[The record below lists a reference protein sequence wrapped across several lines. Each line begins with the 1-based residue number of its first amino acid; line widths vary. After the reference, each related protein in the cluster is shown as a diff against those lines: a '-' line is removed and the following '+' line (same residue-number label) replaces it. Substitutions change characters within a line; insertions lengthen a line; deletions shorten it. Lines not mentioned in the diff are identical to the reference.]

1 MARWVAAAVL
11 AAGVV
16 AGCGGRASDGDSS
29 ADSGA
34 SSPAD
39 ETAGGGGDVASDA
52 APAPGGGGAQQL
64 ALATGRAEL
73 ARAAQRDVVRTGT
86 MALRVDD
93 VDEAAD
99 AIRGLARASAG
110 FVADEQADA
119 GDDEVHLTIRVPADR
134 FEDVRRQVDDLGD
147 VVSEKVEARDV
158 TAEVVDVDSRVRSLR
173 ASVDRVRALLARAG
187 DVVQLATVEGE
198 LARRET
204 ELEALLGQQRVLKD
218 QVALGTLTVELH
230 RDAGPTPVA
239 GVPGFGD
246 ALHRGWVALVD
257 VVRVTVA
264 AVGLALPFL
273 VPAALAVLAFR
284 WWRRQARSADVPG

>member
-1 MARWVAAAVL
+1 VAAAVL

-16 AGCGGRASDGDSS
+16 AGCSGAAHDDSS
-29 ADSGA
+29 SQGAGSLAD
-34 SSPAD
+34 
-39 ETAGGGGDVASDA
+39 
-52 APAPGGGGAQQL
+52 GGGGAAGDEAAGGGREAAPPL
-64 ALATGRAEL
+64 ALATGRAEV

-86 MALRVDD
+86 MAVRVDD
-93 VDEAAD
+93 VDDAAD
-99 AIRGLARASAG
+99 AVRALARDSAG

-119 GDDEVHLTIRVPADR
+119 GDHEVHLTIRVPADR

-218 QVALGTLTVELH
+218 QVALGTLTVELG
-230 RDAGPTPVA
+230 RDAEPTPVE

-257 VVRVTVA
+257 VVRVAVA

-273 VPAALAVLAFR
+273 VPAALAALAFR
-284 WWRRQARSADVPG
+284 WWRRRPGRLAPSGDAPG

>member
-1 MARWVAAAVL
+1 VAAAVL

-16 AGCGGRASDGDSS
+16 AGC
-29 ADSGA
+29 SGA
-34 SSPAD
+34 DHDNTSSQGAGSLAD
-39 ETAGGGGDVASDA
+39 GGGGGSAGDEAAGGGGEA
-52 APAPGGGGAQQL
+52 APPL
-64 ALATGRAEL
+64 ALATGRAEV

-93 VDEAAD
+93 VDDAAD
-99 AIRGLARASAG
+99 AVRALARDSAG

-119 GDDEVHLTIRVPADR
+119 GDHEVQLTIRVPADR

-187 DVVQLATVEGE
+187 DIVQLATVEGE

-218 QVALGTLTVELH
+218 QVSLGTLTVELS
-230 RDAGPTPVA
+230 RDAEPTPVE

-257 VVRVTVA
+257 VVRVAVA

-273 VPAALAVLAFR
+273 VPAAVAALAYR
-284 WWRRQARSADVPG
+284 WWRRRPGRLAPSGDAPG